1 MNDISDKQIE
11 LMNVYVRKQEEFTV
25 EILRKFLECKASYE
39 ILEIGA
45 KNNVAAINEMSSSL
59 IDINQKYDLLKT
71 EHENLQKRYDEIS
84 NKYNE
89 QNHHYSSV
97 NNSFEVLK
105 RDTQTVQ
112 DNYEHSQK
120 ALESLKIDY
129 ENLQKELNDIKEK
142 KKNDKKRERIS
153 KKQNPIKEINNVL
166 DIQETKNDDEEWT

>member
-1 MNDISDKQIE
+1 MKTSKGNEYHKEKSGKIDKI
-11 LMNVYVRKQEEFTV
+11 
-25 EILRKFLECKASYE
+25 I
-39 ILEIGA
+39 
-45 KNNVAAINEMSSSL
+45 
-59 IDINQKYDLLKT
+59 IDDKVGCIT
-71 EHENLQKRYDEIS
+71 
-84 NKYNE
+84 
-89 QNHHYSSV
+89 V

-142 KKNDKKRERIS
+142 NKNDKKRERIS